1 MAKIRNY
8 LLVVLMAILGLVLVG
23 CDNGPVELPAPT
35 ELTINFDIYD
45 GTEND
50 PYVLVG
56 NQMYLSAEVNAGADP
71 SVTWTA
77 DTNGKAEMT
86 EEDGSAVITGISGG
100 NITVTCTSTKDATI
114 SQTVTI
120 EVVPSNDSNAVL
132 TDAINEI
139 KSQLPVYVDK
149 NFDLPKLGNENVKL
163 TYLSKYKE
171 VWADGVFKY
180 VYEGLDIDYQF
191 YARLAYRGAEVE
203 TILNVRVV
211 SDVNDNAFLSIE
223 KAQKIVDEFMSK
235 YTTNDEGRVL
245 NEQSEGVVTEAEW
258 NQTDYPALLLPT
270 STTAEQTGV
279 AIRIYWEAANVA
291 GGTLNLKKYE
301 QAGVEPLY
309 YVTYEK
315 AKLDTVHQLTC
326 FFQLDSKL
334 VKSVYNV
341 TCDGYD
347 PEEVVAYFVENGL
360 ALASPYTLTKS
371 FVSVEALDTTKKFD
385 KISVE
390 YSVEDAEIVKL
401 TEVKKTDS
409 TGKQYVSGY
418 RIQGLKN
425 GETNL
430 IATFYYG
437 KTAIESEVDV
447 LDEQGNPVVD
457 PTTGEVLKETV
468 VTYSY
473 SYKYEYK
480 IPFTVAR

>member
-8 LLVVLMAILGLVLVG
+8 LLVVVMAFFALVLVG
-23 CDNGPVELPAPT
+23 CGTGEVELPAPT
-35 ELTINFDIYD
+35 ELTIKFDIFD

-56 NQMYLSAEVNAGADP
+56 NQMYLSAEVNAA
-71 SVTWTA
+71 VTWSA
-77 DTNGKAEMT
+77 ETNGRAEFA
-86 EEDGSAVITGISGG
+86 EEDGSAVITGVSGG
-100 NITVTCTSTKDATI
+100 NILVTCTSVKDPAITQTI
-114 SQTVTI
+114 AV
-120 EVVPSNDSNAVL
+120 EVVPSNDSNAVI
-132 TDAINEI
+132 TEAINEI
-139 KSQLPVYVDK
+139 KSQLPTYVDK
-149 NFDLPKLGNENVKL
+149 DFTLPKLDNANIKV

-223 KAQKIVDEFMSK
+223 KAQKIVDDFMAK
-235 YTTNDEGRVL
+235 YTTNAEGRVL
-245 NEQSEGVVTEAEW
+245 NEQSEGVVVEAEW
-258 NQTDYPALLLPT
+258 NETDFPALLLPA

-279 AIRIYWEAANVA
+279 AIKIWWEAANVA
-291 GGTLNLKKYE
+291 GGTLNLKKKE
-301 QAGVEPLY
+301 ATGAEPLY
-309 YVTYEK
+309 YLTYQK

-334 VKSVYNV
+334 VKSVYNI

-347 PEEVVAYFVENGL
+347 PEEVVAYFVEKGL
-360 ALASPYTLTKS
+360 ALGSPYTLTKS
-371 FVSVEALDTTKKFD
+371 FVSVEALDTTKMFD
-385 KISVE
+385 KVSVE
-390 YSVEDAEIVKL
+390 YSVEDASLVKL
-401 TEVKKTDS
+401 TEVKKSDS
-409 TGKQYVSGY
+409 TGKQYVAGY

-425 GETNL
+425 GETTL

-437 KTAIESEVDV
+437 KTAVESEVDV

-473 SYKYEYK
+473 SYKHEYK
-480 IPFTVAR
+480 IPFTVAK

>member
-8 LLVVLMAILGLVLVG
+8 LLVVVMAFFALVLVG
-23 CDNGPVELPAPT
+23 CGTKPVELPAPT
-35 ELTINFDIYD
+35 ELTIKFDIFD
-45 GTEND
+45 GTEDD

-71 SVTWTA
+71 AVTWSA
-77 DTNGKAEMT
+77 ETNGRAEFA
-86 EEDGSAVITGISGG
+86 EEDGSAVITGVSGG
-100 NITVTCTSTKDATI
+100 NILVTCTSVKDPAITQTI
-114 SQTVTI
+114 AV
-120 EVVPSNDSNAVL
+120 EVVPSNDSNAVI
-132 TDAINEI
+132 TEAINEI
-139 KSQLPVYVDK
+139 KSQLPTYVDK
-149 NFDLPKLGNENVKL
+149 DFALPKLDNANIKV

-191 YARLAYRGAEVE
+191 YARLAYRGVEVE

-223 KAQKIVDEFMSK
+223 KAQKIVDDFMAK
-235 YTTNDEGRVL
+235 YTTNAEGRVL
-245 NEQSEGVVTEAEW
+245 NEQSEGVVVEAEW
-258 NQTDYPALLLPT
+258 NETDFPSLLLPA
-270 STTAEQTGV
+270 STTAEQTGD
-279 AIRIYWEAANVA
+279 AIKIWWEAANVA
-291 GGTLNLKKYE
+291 GGTLNLKKKE
-301 QAGVEPLY
+301 AAGAEPLY
-309 YVTYEK
+309 YLTYQK

-334 VKSVYNV
+334 VKSVYNI

-347 PEEVVAYFVENGL
+347 PEEVVAYFVEKGL

-371 FVSVEALDTTKKFD
+371 FVSVEALDTTKMFD

-390 YSVEDAEIVKL
+390 YSVEDTSLVKL
-401 TEVKKTDS
+401 TEVKKSDS

-425 GETNL
+425 GETTL

-437 KTAIESEVDV
+437 KIAIESEVDII
-447 LDEQGNPVVD
+447 DEQGNPVVD

-480 IPFTVAR
+480 IPFTVAK